1 MNDEL
6 ERIIKINANLDN
18 YLKKYS
24 NNSLFLYNYYLQNT
38 SRILTNFYAYGGY
51 LKISDKIKLVYK
63 LLESDINY
71 EMLNYL
77 LTDINNYYLEGKNK
91 KDITTLYKYLLN
103 LDKEKKIDLSLIGI
117 KSDIY
122 KLNPLYALN
131 KDFNEINNISVT
143 DKDTLIKILKLSIKK
158 KYTFTGR
165 NSVFLEYTLFDNK
178 EVLIYFI
185 NNCNYD
191 DYCIG
196 LITGYFD
203 TLDKKELY
211 DIYKELKDCDIKDFL
226 SSSLNFDNYDADT
239 IAPDSNL
246 YLMVE
251 EHPGETI
258 DLLYQIKEKG
268 LKNNIILIVDRVDL
282 VFINEAYSI
291 LGEQIK
297 VSPLMNQEHMKVFD
311 GPWDFPYY
319 SVEEIRNSEKTLDLY
334 AKTVDD
340 KVDKDGN
347 IKSLSPFEKF
357 IAAYIL
363 TTKFYPYTE
372 EDDEQKEYHTS
383 RGVYE
388 FIDKTQNRKIVCVGY
403 VHLLRELLFRMG
415 IYDTLRWDVHSEEEE
430 KRNNNPGDN
439 HARMLIHLVD
449 PKYNIDG
456 VYMSDPT
463 WDEMGIFVTYI
474 KHMLMSKDEV
484 CKIDPEF
491 SIQDLHL
498 DRVDEIED
506 YLEVPDLNKLFNKP
520 IDKETIIKGF
530 INVYRFLD
538 KNMKMDDEISNMEY
552 HEMAIRLGFE
562 SKYDDGRM
570 PTFSELIILKRDALD
585 YYFELYPNLK
595 LSYYTELR
603 DDLKRYVKGNGVNLP
618 IRITTKGIIVDLS
631 IKAPYLKYLE
641 DSGYHIRYTKDKA
654 CIDVYSYTDDPI
666 IWQYSK
672 IIDKLVEFNAVIYN
686 ITSGN
691 EKKGLK

>member
-6 ERIIKINANLDN
+6 ERIIKNKANLDN
-18 YLKKYS
+18 YLRKYS

-38 SRILTNFYAYGGY
+38 KRILTNFYAYGGY

-63 LLESDINY
+63 LLENDINY

-77 LTDINNYYLEGKNK
+77 LEDINNYYLEGKNK
-91 KDITTLYKYLLN
+91 KEITTLYKYLID
-103 LDKEKKIDLSLIGI
+103 LDKEKKIDLNLIGI
-117 KSDIY
+117 RSDIY
-122 KLNPLYALN
+122 KLDLLYALN
-131 KDFNEINNISVT
+131 KDFSVINSITVT
-143 DKDTLIKILKLSIKK
+143 NKDTLIKILRLSVKK
-158 KYTFTGR
+158 KYTFNSS
-165 NSVFLEYTLFDNK
+165 NSVFLEYTLFDNV

-185 NNCNYD
+185 NNCKYD

-203 TLDKKELY
+203 TLDRKELY
-211 DIYKELKDCDIKDFL
+211 DIYVKLKNNEIKKFL
-226 SSSLNFDNYDADT
+226 SSSLNFDNYDVDT
-239 IAPDSNL
+239 ISPDSNL
-246 YLMVE
+246 YLMVDD
-251 EHPGETI
+251 HPNETI

-268 LKNNIILIVDRVDL
+268 LKQDIILIVDRVDL
-282 VFINEAYSI
+282 VFINEAYNI

-297 VSPLMNQEHMKVFD
+297 VSPLMNQEHMRVFD

-334 AKTVDD
+334 AKTVND

-347 IKSLSPFEKF
+347 IKHLSPFEKF

-372 EDDEQKEYHTS
+372 EDDENKDYHTS
-383 RGVYE
+383 RSVYE
-388 FIDKTQNRKIVCVGY
+388 FIDKNQNRKIVCVGY

-415 IYDTLRWDVHSEEEE
+415 IYDTIRWDVHSEEEE
-430 KRNNNPGDN
+430 KRHNNPGDN
-439 HARMLIHLVD
+439 HSRMLIHLVD
-449 PKYNIDG
+449 PKYNLDG

-474 KHMLMSKDEV
+474 KHMLMTKDEV

-491 SIQDLHL
+491 SISDLHL
-498 DRVDEIED
+498 DKTDEIED
-506 YLEVPDLNKLFNKP
+506 SLGVTDLDNLFSKP
-520 IDKETIIKGF
+520 IDKDTIIKAF

-538 KNMKMDDEISNMEY
+538 KNMKMDDDITNMEY
-552 HEMAIRLGFE
+552 HEMAIRLGYE

-570 PTFSELIILKRDALD
+570 PTYSELILLRRDSMN

-595 LSYYTELR
+595 TTFLSEFRR
-603 DDLKRYVKGNGVNLP
+603 DIKRYIKGNGIDLP
-618 IRITTKGIIVDLS
+618 IRVTSKCIIIDLD
-631 IKAPYLKYLE
+631 INNPYLKYLE
-641 DSGYHIRYTKDKA
+641 DSEYHIRYTKDKA
-654 CIDVYSYTDDPI
+654 SIDIYTYTDDPI

-672 IIDKLVEFNAVIYN
+672 IIDKLIEFKADIYN